1 MSQDANPFRSRLGL
15 LVPINNLQA
24 REQEQLLA
32 ASEVLDIKRKEFVF
46 RQGDRDGWSYY
57 LLAGELEMIAG
68 DQLIKKVIGGEAA
81 SFQPLAQLQ
90 PRQMSARAVTQ
101 AQVLR
106 VERRLLDQLLSAARA
121 PALETPA
128 IEVTELAADG
138 SVDWLTAL
146 LQSELFSRI
155 PTANAQRLLDTLES
169 VDYPDGAAVIEQGS
183 PGDYYYVIQEGRC
196 EVCRATSRGREVKLA
211 ELGPGD
217 TFGEEALVSNATR
230 NATVRMCGAGT
241 LGRLTKEQFIE
252 LIGAPMLHA
261 VSLAAAREAVA
272 AGARWLDVRFP
283 EECQSNGLPGCLNL
297 PLNLLRARCEELD
310 RGVRYVAYCDSG
322 GRSSAAAFLLA
333 QEGFEVCYVEGGA
346 IDELPAQAAASPAS
360 IAETSPSKADASDG
374 AELTQARRQLDE
386 ARRLIAAAEAARRDA
401 ERYVAA
407 KLAEERAKMQQD
419 AQTLKAHIAEATRI
433 KTLLEAR
440 QREADAAA
448 AAERAALEQRVA
460 AYKAATDRALR
471 EKEARLEAL
480 YREQAGRIEQ
490 LQLERANT
498 QRELDE
504 ARARIELET
513 TQSHERLLVVQK
525 LEADIA
531 RREREADVELAT
543 REQALRVALRAE
555 MDAERQRLEREFAHS
570 AAEIAAAR
578 REQLTAEEERRRAEA
593 EAQRLAVE
601 LDRALAAQRALQAR
615 AAD

>member
-1 MSQDANPFRSRLGL
+1 VSQGANPFRSRLGL

-32 ASEVLDIKRKEFVF
+32 ASEILEVKRKEYVF
-46 RQGDRDGWSYY
+46 RQGDRDDWSYY

-101 AQVLR
+101 VQVLR
-106 VERRLLDQLLSAARA
+106 VERRLLDQLLSATRA
-121 PALETPA
+121 TPETLA

-138 SVDWLTAL
+138 AVDWLTAL

-169 VDYPDGAAVIEQGS
+169 VEYADGALVIEQGS
-183 PGDYYYVIQEGRC
+183 PGDYYYVIQEGCC

-230 NATVRMCGAGT
+230 NATVRMRGAGT

-252 LIGAPMLHA
+252 LIGAPVLHA
-261 VSLAAAREAVA
+261 VTLADAREAVA

-283 EECQSNGLPGCLNL
+283 EECQINGLPGCLNL
-297 PLNLLRARCEELD
+297 PLNLLRARADELD
-310 RGVRYVAYCDSG
+310 RNLRYVAYCDTG

-333 QEGFEVCYVEGGA
+333 QEGFDVCYVEAGG
-346 IDELPAQAAASPAS
+346 IDELPLPAAAIAAAPEAAPTTSTEPRPA
-360 IAETSPSKADASDG
+360 AAGEP
-374 AELTQARRQLDE
+374 LDE
-386 ARRLIAAAEAARRDA
+386 ARRLLAAAEAARRDA
-401 ERYVAA
+401 ERYISA
-407 KLAEERAKMQQD
+407 KLAEERAKLQQD
-419 AQTLKAHIAEATRI
+419 AQTLKAHVAEATRI
-433 KTLLEAR
+433 KNLLESR
-440 QREADAAA
+440 QREAEAAA
-448 AAERAALEQRVA
+448 ATERAALEQRVA

-480 YREQAGRIEQ
+480 YREQAARIEQ
-490 LQLERANT
+490 LQIERAGT
-498 QRELDE
+498 QHELDE

-513 TQSHERLLVVQK
+513 TQNHERLLTVQK

-531 RREREADVELAT
+531 RRERDADAELAS
-543 REQALRVALRAE
+543 REHALRLALRAE
-555 MDAERQRLEREFAHS
+555 LAAERQRLEREFARS

-578 REQLTAEEERRRAEA
+578 REQQVAEEERRRAVA
-593 EAQRLAVE
+593 ESERLAA
-601 LDRALAAQRALQAR
+601 ALAEHQRALDAR